1 MEPIPRN
8 RSLLVV
14 HALGAAD
21 YLLGS
26 PDFAAPALAQT
37 HGLAAADFTVGPLD
51 FGYDP
56 ALAQNHRL
64 EPRRQRTGRPPNIP
78 TEAIRQTLIGQMTE
92 WLRDEQSKT
101 CRRLVADD
109 SKVMNYARGLAE
121 RVGIRASDHE
131 IKQQVVRPA
140 LRRLR
145 K

>member
-1 MEPIPRN
+1 MEPIPRH
-8 RSLLVV
+8 RALIVV
-14 HALGAAD
+14 HQLAAAD
-21 YLLGS
+21 YLMSGS
-26 PDFAAPALAQT
+26 LDIATPALARN
-37 HGLAAADFTVGPLD
+37 HVLAAADYILEPSD
-51 FGYDP
+51 FGYDEP
-56 ALAQNHRL
+56 TQNHRL

-109 SKVMNYARGLAE
+109 SRVMDYARGLAE
-121 RVGIRASDHE
+121 RTPIRASDHE
-131 IKQQVVRPA
+131 IKQQIVRPA